1 MNQHSPETSKR
12 VGLARRLASI
22 IYDALLLA
30 AVVFI
35 AAAPTAALN
44 LEPGSLGSYLLLL
57 YVLLVAF
64 LFLGWFWTHGGQT
77 LGMKTWRLRLER
89 MDGTPIDWGDAGL
102 RFATAMLSWAALGLG
117 FVWSVFH
124 PERLTWHDIVSRT
137 RLVPV
142 RKVT

>member
-1 MNQHSPETSKR
+1 MNQHSLETPKQ
-12 VGLARRLASI
+12 VGLARRLAAM
-22 IYDALLLA
+22 IYDTLLLA

-35 AAAPTAALN
+35 AAAPTAALDI
-44 LEPGSLGSYLLLL
+44 EPGSLGSYLLLL

-89 MDGTPIDWGDAGL
+89 MDGTSIDWYDAGL

-124 PERLTWHDIVSRT
+124 PERLAWHDIASRT
-137 RLVPV
+137 RLVRVP
-142 RKVT
+142 KGT